1 MELQDKRLQCVDCGT
16 VFIFTVGEQLFFR
29 EKHLLNEPKRCRE
42 CKAKQVALLPPVPP
56 VPGPKR
62 IDTPVVCSR
71 CGRETTVPFIPRQD
85 RPVLCRECFQSKRS
99 TARFGGKR
107 DAGLRAR

>member
-16 VFIFTVGEQLFFR
+16 EFIFTVGEQLFFR
-29 EKHLLNEPKRCRE
+29 DKRLVNEPKRCRE
-42 CKAKQVALLPPVPP
+42 CKAKQVSLLPPASVPAS
-56 VPGPKR
+56 KR

-71 CGRETTVPFIPRQD
+71 CGRETTVPFIPKQG

-99 TARFGGKR
+99 TARFGVKR
-107 DAGLRAR
+107 DAGLGAH